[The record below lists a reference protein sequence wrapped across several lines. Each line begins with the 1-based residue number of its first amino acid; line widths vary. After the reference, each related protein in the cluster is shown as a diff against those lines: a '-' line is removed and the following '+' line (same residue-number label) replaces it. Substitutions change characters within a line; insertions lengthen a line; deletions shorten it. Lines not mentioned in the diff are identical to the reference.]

1 MTAATTKCG
10 VLWGVGACAT
20 GRCDGG
26 FLATPPCCKKADK
39 AVLVRMSQ
47 SWRDSLCE
55 SHMSQSQK
63 ELREMFFV
71 SMYGSYLL
79 FFQYPICVSVL
90 TLVLGGV
97 MLAPDF

>member
-63 ELREMFFV
+63 ELREMCFLLVCMVHTFFFSNIQYV
-71 SMYGSYLL
+71 S
-79 FFQYPICVSVL
+79 QYSP
-90 TLVLGGV
+90 
-97 MLAPDF
+97 